1 MHSAKALSVDCL
13 KVSELNER
21 AREALDEALGPDVW
35 VVGEIH
41 GLKVHAK
48 SGHIYFDLVEK
59 PARSSDQYI
68 AKVSCA
74 FFRGSFTVWQ
84 RSMAALGLQGFELA
98 SGIEVKLRARVDLF
112 VKEGR
117 YQLIVSEIDPT
128 YTYGAIARRRA
139 ETIEALKAEG
149 LLERNRALELSPVPL
164 NIGLITSKG
173 SAAYQDF
180 TSIVLKSGFSFRIT
194 LFDAHMQGESTIRD
208 VTQGIRSLQALPDL
222 DAIVV
227 TRGGGARTDL
237 FVFDDIT
244 ISRAIAACSKP
255 VITGIG
261 HEIDLSVADMVAHS
275 SFVTPT
281 DTARFLVSRLEGVWS
296 FLEDARSSLGGT
308 AAKSLD
314 MSSRQLEMQANRLA
328 FMSQKFTSTARSS
341 LESVASALLNRGL
354 SLVASHDKRL
364 LIAVS
369 SMARRAV
376 SLIQDTSSALQRAAL
391 GMKLNSSSLLR
402 QTDHDL
408 TSRSTFMLK
417 ELLLRIT
424 GSLNTLD
431 QYEKALAAAHPDTT
445 LQRGYSIT
453 LDRDGHVLR
462 SAEDASRED
471 RITTILAQGKIHSV
485 VYEKEP

>member
-1 MHSAKALSVDCL
+1 M
-13 KVSELNER
+13 NER
-21 AREALDEALGPDVW
+21 AREALDEAFGPDVW

-41 GLKVHAK
+41 GLKAHAK
-48 SGHIYFDLVEK
+48 SGHVYFDLVEK
-59 PARSSDQYI
+59 PANSSDQYI

-74 FFRGSFTVWQ
+74 FFRGSFTAWQ
-84 RSMAALGLQGFELA
+84 RSLAVMGMQGFELA

-128 YTYGAIARRRA
+128 YTYGAIARKRA
-139 ETIEALKAEG
+139 ETIEVLKAEG
-149 LLERNRALELSPVPL
+149 LLERNKTLALSAIPL

-180 TSIVLKSGFSFRIT
+180 TTILMKSGYSFRIT
-194 LFDAHMQGESTIRD
+194 LFDAHMQGESTIRE
-208 VTQGIRSLQALPDL
+208 VTKGIRSLQALPGL

-244 ISRAIAACSKP
+244 ICRAVAACSKP

-261 HEIDLSVADMVAHS
+261 HEIDLSVADMVAQS

-281 DTARFLVSRLEGVWS
+281 DTARFLVSRVEGVWS
-296 FLEDARSSLGGT
+296 FLEDAHSSLGGT
-308 AAKSLD
+308 ATKALD
-314 MSSRQLEMQANRLA
+314 MSSRQLEMLANRLA
-328 FMSQKFTSTARSS
+328 LMSQKYTSSARSS
-341 LESVASALLNRGL
+341 LESVASALLTRGL
-354 SLVASHDKRL
+354 SLVASHEKRL
-364 LIAVS
+364 LMTVS
-369 SMARRAV
+369 SMAHRAL
-376 SLIQDTSSALQRAAL
+376 SIIQDTSSALQRMAL

-402 QTDHDL
+402 ETDHDL
-408 TSRSTFMLK
+408 RSRSTFMLK
-417 ELLLRIT
+417 EHLLRIT

-431 QYEKALAAAHPDTT
+431 QYEKALGAAHPSTT

-453 LDRDGHVLR
+453 LDRNGRVLR
-462 SAEDASRED
+462 SADDVSGED
-471 RITTILAQGKIHSV
+471 RITTVLAQGKIHSV